1 MANSPSKSWIESV
14 TAVSTTVA
22 ATLLLGFLGTFKDLA
37 AQAPLIQSYMQ
48 TTKEEL
54 SQLKTNQT
62 SQSLLLA
69 AMAKDYPSRDAIQAE
84 FEKTANRLQQVELQQ
99 ALLRQQLEGKRR

>member
-1 MANSPSKSWIESV
+1 MAGSPSKSWIESI

-37 AQAPLIQSYMQ
+37 AQAPLVQAYMQ

-54 SQLKTNQT
+54 AQLKSSTANQ
-62 SQSLLLA
+62 SMVLA
-69 AMAKDYPSRDAIQAE
+69 AMAKDYPSRDYIQAE
-84 FEKTANRLQQVELQQ
+84 AEKTAARLQKIELQQ
-99 ALLRQQLEGKRR
+99 ALLQQQLEGKRR